1 MTMHRLT
8 RNIYF
13 TGFMGAGKS
22 RVGEATA
29 KSLGW
34 RFVDTDRF
42 VEERAGK
49 TIPEI
54 FAQDGEAEFRRME
67 REAIEELSTRSYHVI
82 ALGGGALT
90 QPTVAET
97 IKRTGILVRLN
108 ASVDVLSE
116 RIGRKDNRP
125 LMAGLDDERR
135 KAKIRKMLAEREK
148 FYALA
153 DFAVESSEELTVDD
167 LVAKIRAIAAPW
179 EYKRLEVST
188 PSARYPIFVGSN
200 FLDLTGAVLA
210 GLGLDRHDVVA
221 VTDDNLAKAQAH
233 NLRKLGAALG
243 KAELFRFQP
252 GEQRKTLASLDELY
266 TFLLRR
272 GYTRK
277 TVLVQFSG
285 GVVGDMAGFC
295 AATYQRGIPFVQV
308 PTTLLAMVD
317 SSVGGK
323 VAVNHPLGKNMIGA
337 FYQPRAVLI
346 NLEVLHTLPPQEYLA
361 GLAEVVK
368 YGVIR
373 DEEFFAFL
381 EGHVREILNHDDA
394 ILARIVERCCAIKAE
409 VVGLDEKEQGLRAIL
424 NYGHTFGHAIEKLTG
439 YSTYSHGIAVALGMR
454 AAARLATS
462 LGLWDEACEKRQN
475 ALLDAFGFP
484 SRVRVD
490 VGAAWEAMSV
500 DKKAENGKCVFVLPE
515 RIGSVRKVSGLDRA
529 AVDRAWEALEGK

>member
-1 MTMHRLT
+1 MLRLS

-42 VEERAGK
+42 IEEREGR

-54 FAQDGEAEFRRME
+54 FAQQGEAEFRRME
-67 REAIEELSTRSYHVI
+67 REAIDELSKLSYHVI

-90 QPTVAET
+90 QPSVAET
-97 IKRTGILVRLN
+97 VKRTGVLVRLN

-125 LMAGLDDERR
+125 LMAGLDDEQR

-153 DFAVESSEELTVDD
+153 DFAVESSEELSVDD
-167 LVAKIRAIAAPW
+167 LVAKIREYAAPW
-179 EYKRLEVST
+179 EHKRLEVET
-188 PSARYPIFVGSN
+188 PSARYPILIGDN
-200 FLDLTGAVLA
+200 FLSSTGAFLESV
-210 GLGLDRHDVVA
+210 GLGRNDTFV
-221 VTDDNLAKAQAH
+221 VTDENIARAQAH
-233 NLRKLGAALG
+233 NLRRLAASIPNSKLY
-243 KAELFRFQP
+243 KFVP
-252 GEQRKTLASLDELY
+252 GEQRKNLESLNGLW
-266 TFLLRR
+266 TRLLSE
-272 GYTRK
+272 GCTRK
-277 TVLVQFSG
+277 TTLVQFSG

-323 VAVNHPLGKNMIGA
+323 VAINHPLGKNMIGA
-337 FYQPRAVLI
+337 FYQPKAVLI

-373 DEEFFAFL
+373 DEEFFSFL
-381 EGHVREILNHDDA
+381 ESNAKEILNRSDA
-394 ILARIVERCCAIKAE
+394 LLARIVERCCAIKAE
-409 VVGLDEKEQGLRAIL
+409 VVGKDEKEQGLRAIL
-424 NYGHTFGHAIEKLTG
+424 NYGHTFGHAIEKLTD
-439 YSTYSHGIAVALGMR
+439 YKTFSHGIAVALGMR
-454 AAARLATS
+454 VAGRMATET
-462 LGLWDEACEKRQN
+462 GLWSADDEKRQT

-484 SRVRVD
+484 DRFRVD
-490 VGAAWEAMSV
+490 VDAAWAAMGV
-500 DKKAENGKCVFVLPE
+500 DKKAENGRRVFVLPE
-515 RIGSVRKVSGLDRA
+515 RIGAVRKVVAPDRA
-529 AVDRAWEALEGK
+529 AVDSAWAVLGGR